1 MKHFIKVAFK
11 IFKYL
16 SLAFMIIYWVYLLID
31 DWIFIEKY
39 GGTDWLDADHIAVW
53 FLYFVIYFLGFSV
66 YYWAIVFTV
75 ILIYYKIL
83 PRLKQ

>member
-1 MKHFIKVAFK
+1 MKHFLKVALK

-16 SLAFMIIYWVYLLID
+16 SIAFVIIYWVYLLID

>member
-1 MKHFIKVAFK
+1 MKHFLKAALK

-16 SLAFMIIYWVYLLID
+16 SLAFVIIYWVYLLID

-39 GGTDWLDADHIAVW
+39 PATDWLDADHLAIW

-66 YYWAIVFTV
+66 YYWAIVFTI